1 MDEEAPAVQKNTGR
15 PVLRCHEDWDTGV
28 GGDGSIS
35 TTATSEEDEV
45 TQSLRPALLAGKVEA
60 SGQSSQSKCE
70 SWRLKGH
77 FPSSSPV
84 WRGATW
90 RQ

>member
-1 MDEEAPAVQKNTGR
+1 M
-15 PVLRCHEDWDTGV
+15 
-28 GGDGSIS
+28 
-35 TTATSEEDEV
+35 

-90 RQ
+90 RQCHFQWKKTFLFFSFLFLVQRQQRHSLRAVGKQ

>member
-1 MDEEAPAVQKNTGR
+1 MTHR
-15 PVLRCHEDWDTGV
+15 
-28 GGDGSIS
+28 
-35 TTATSEEDEV
+35 
-45 TQSLRPALLAGKVEA
+45 LRPALLDGKVEA

-70 SWRLKGH
+70 SWRLKGQ

-90 RQ
+90 RQSHFKQKHTFQLLFFWLRDNRVRASRVG

>member
-1 MDEEAPAVQKNTGR
+1 MRTGT
-15 PVLRCHEDWDTGV
+15 PGS
-28 GGDGSIS
+28 GGGSIS

-84 WRGATW
+84 WKRSDMASVTF
-90 RQ
+90 